1 MISLL
6 RARGPAKLN
15 LTLEVLGRR
24 TDGYHEVRTVLQA
37 IDLCDTL
44 LFQADEHI
52 SLFCQR
58 TPLLTGDNTI
68 LTAARLLRER
78 SASPAGAVIE
88 LEKHIPVAAGLGGG
102 SSDGAATLRALNGL
116 WKTGLD
122 RQTLQ
127 PLAEMLG
134 SDAPFFL
141 YGGTALGEG
150 KGERITQLPSAISG
164 PIVLL
169 VPPLTGRPEKTGQL
183 YALLNTADFTGGQF
197 TQRLTEVLRKGQ
209 PIAPS
214 LLYNAFERVALG
226 FFPGLQEYRQRFL
239 ESGASQVHLAGSG
252 PALFTLAGD
261 ETQAARIC
269 QTLRRQRLTAYVV
282 RPFVEEKDIH

>member
-1 MISLL
+1 ML
-6 RARGPAKLN
+6 RARSPAKLN

-24 TDGYHEVRTVLQA
+24 KDGYHEVRTVLQA

-44 LFQADEHI
+44 LFQLGEHI
-52 SLFCQR
+52 SLLCQHA
-58 TPLLTGDNTI
+58 PLLTGDNTI
-68 LTAARLLRER
+68 LTAARLLRE
-78 SASPAGAVIE
+78 SQLAGTPAGATIE
-88 LEKHIPVAAGLGGG
+88 LEKHLPVAAGLGGG

-116 WKTGLD
+116 WKTKLD

-127 PLAEMLG
+127 SLAERLG

-141 YGGTALGEG
+141 YGGTALAEG
-150 KGERITQLPSAISG
+150 KGERITQLPTAISG

-197 TQRLTEVLRKGQ
+197 TQRLMEVLRKGQ

-261 ETQAARIC
+261 ETKAARLC